1 LAHAEHRRSGRL
13 TKPLPSKSAHTVAF
27 TGCVHADGL
36 AGEIESF
43 AREPHGGLMVLPDV
57 STANNRDLIIA
68 LAARPPA
75 ARGLSLGK
83 NVVARQPT
91 YVSR

>member
-1 LAHAEHRRSGRL
+1 
-13 TKPLPSKSAHTVAF
+13 VAF